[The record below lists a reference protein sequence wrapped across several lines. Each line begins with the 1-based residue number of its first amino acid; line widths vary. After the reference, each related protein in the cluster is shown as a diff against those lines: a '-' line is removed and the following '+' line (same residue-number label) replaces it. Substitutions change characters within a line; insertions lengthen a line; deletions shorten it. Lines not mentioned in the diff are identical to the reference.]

1 MNKAAKRIQKCAF
14 KRPFVDC
21 LVIGTGMGAFD
32 ELFDLFDTVFVYDK
46 GAPRVRRSNV
56 VYKAKLK
63 DCSLSTITTVF
74 IDRELVKV
82 LDHLG
87 AILANPSPDV
97 FIAGEEPIDR
107 NQSANLYRHKY
118 NCKMTTGTFHVWTCM
133 KNGEFFQ

>member
-63 DCSLSTITTVF
+63 DNDNEEQKGFNRRVEIQ
-74 IDRELVKV
+74 V
-82 LDHLG
+82 L
-87 AILANPSPDV
+87 
-97 FIAGEEPIDR
+97 
-107 NQSANLYRHKY
+107 K
-118 NCKMTTGTFHVWTCM
+118 K
-133 KNGEFFQ
+133 